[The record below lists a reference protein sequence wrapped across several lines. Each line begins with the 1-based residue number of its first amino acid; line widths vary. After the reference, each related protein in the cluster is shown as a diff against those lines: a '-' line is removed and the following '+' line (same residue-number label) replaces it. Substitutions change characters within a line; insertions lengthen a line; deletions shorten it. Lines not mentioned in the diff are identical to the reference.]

1 MGPHRPF
8 GMRCTCKA
16 LSIQG
21 LVGCMS
27 SVKLEFPIAGI
38 TQDQADLIVADFNY
52 VSARHV

>member
-1 MGPHRPF
+1 MGPGRPF

-27 SVKLEFPIAGI
+27 SVELEFPIAGI
-38 TQDQADLIVADFNY
+38 THDKANLIIADFDY
-52 VSARHV
+52 VRAGHV